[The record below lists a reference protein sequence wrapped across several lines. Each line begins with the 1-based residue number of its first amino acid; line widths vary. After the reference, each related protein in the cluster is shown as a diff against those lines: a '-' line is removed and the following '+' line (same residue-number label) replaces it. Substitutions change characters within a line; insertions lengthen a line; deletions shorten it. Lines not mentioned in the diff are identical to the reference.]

1 MKTNEKPNQYK
12 KNCAA
17 VQNTMAGK
25 IIITAYN
32 PKAKIQTTTKY
43 NVIHK
48 LEQSK
53 GKW

>member
-1 MKTNEKPNQYK
+1 MKNLISTK
-12 KNCAA
+12 KTVLQCRILK
-17 VQNTMAGK
+17 AGK

-32 PKAKIQTTTKY
+32 PKAKIETTTKY